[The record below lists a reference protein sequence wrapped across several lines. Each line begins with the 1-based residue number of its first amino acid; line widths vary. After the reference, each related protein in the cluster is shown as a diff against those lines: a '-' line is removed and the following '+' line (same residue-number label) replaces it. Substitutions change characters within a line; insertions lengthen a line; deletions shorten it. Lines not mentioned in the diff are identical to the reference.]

1 MTPSGSP
8 LEAAAGTYRESS
20 PRQRSTGGPPAV
32 VPATR
37 GLPATVWNAVS
48 AAVGAV
54 MGLLPHVLHHV
65 GLLAG
70 AALVTGVTGNRAFG
84 IAGLLLSIPM
94 LMRLH
99 RRFRTWKAP
108 AAAIAVF
115 AVAFSLSAFVVGPAL
130 TDDRAQPVQP
140 PTPPS
145 GPGPA
150 GHDSH
155 HGG

>member
-1 MTPSGSP
+1 VEP
-8 LEAAAGTYRESS
+8 AAVTHAE
-20 PRQRSTGGPPAV
+20 PEPHQRSNGGPTVATPA
-32 VPATR
+32 AR

-48 AAVGAV
+48 AAAGAV

-70 AALVTGVTGNRAFG
+70 AALVTGATGNLAFG
-84 IAGLLLSIPM
+84 IVGLLLSIPM
-94 LMRLH
+94 LRRLH

-108 AAAIAVF
+108 AAAVAVF

-130 TDDRAQPVQP
+130 SDDRAEPAQR

-145 GPGPA
+145 GPSLA

-155 HGG
+155 HNG